1 MKHAVWRLLQN
12 ILRIFLFFI
21 VYNDAPFILYSNR
34 VSIRKVNVKGKG
46 GRVRYSEIISGL
58 RNAIGV
64 DFDWQEQRIYWTD
77 VLTDKI
83 QRAKFDGT
91 EIETVITGGL
101 ISAEGT
107 ITEYLTEV
115 RLYCVFFKLYS
126 S

>member
-1 MKHAVWRLLQN
+1 M
-12 ILRIFLFFI
+12 
-21 VYNDAPFILYSNR
+21 
-34 VSIRKVNVKGKG
+34 
-46 GRVRYSEIISGL
+46 RYSEIISGL

-83 QRAKFDGT
+83 QRAKFDGS

-107 ITEYLTEV
+107 TEIFCDVL
-115 RLYCVFFKLYS
+115 RMVFN
-126 S
+126 